1 MKSISKFVLSLFMM
15 LVISQE
21 IFAQTAEEHP
31 QSKIEIVIGVI
42 VIIFTLIVL
51 YLLRLEKKIKALEKK
66 HKEVSQ

>member
-1 MKSISKFVLSLFMM
+1 MM